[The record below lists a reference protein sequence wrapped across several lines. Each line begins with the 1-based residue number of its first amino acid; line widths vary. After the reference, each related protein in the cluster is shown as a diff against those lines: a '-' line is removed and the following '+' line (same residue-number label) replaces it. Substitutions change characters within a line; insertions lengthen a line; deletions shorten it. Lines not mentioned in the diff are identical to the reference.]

1 MSVEGP
7 YADGEGVK
15 MTAEFDEIELAN
27 WRFERYVME
36 QLAEDAGSVVEY
48 RGPDVGILHEMGLE
62 AEAGFWQLILS
73 NLPNQIMH
81 ATCKA

>member
-1 MSVEGP
+1 MEGH
-7 YADGEGVK
+7 YGDGEGVK

-27 WRFERYVME
+27 WHFERYVIE
-36 QLAEDAGSVVEY
+36 QRRMLDRVVVEC

-73 NLPNQIMH
+73 HPPNQNMH